1 MDISKPIIDPLPS
14 GYKFLW
20 CEGTEWVLTVSINRM
35 NEDSHHAVS
44 GEITVEHEPDG
55 VLLSGIKFNLS
66 SQRGRN
72 DIVKRLSQSQS
83 IKINWVDL
91 IEQVCSTAIEKLRE
105 GEDSKEIWSHEDVE
119 KPPYLLEPILYQ
131 KTPTIIFGEGGS
143 GKSRLARVISMIV
156 IMPLENNNL
165 GLTPTTKSVPTLY
178 IDYETNEMEFRWDW
192 ARLAKGL
199 DISTVGINYLR
210 CYQSIAD
217 AIDQIQL
224 KVASTKSEFVVVDSL
239 APAAGGNINEAE
251 PAIRLHNALRKLNT
265 SVLVIGHTSKDQLTR
280 TKSVYGSVFF
290 TNLARSVFECKKQQE
305 AGEDDITIGLFHR
318 KANMSKLHLPMGFS
332 FHFNED
338 AITVSR
344 EDLRDTTLVAEM
356 GTQVRIKELLKVNPL
371 TTLEIMETLDISR
384 TNADV
389 SLKRLK
395 DKKVAIKSGDK
406 WGLIRNEDL

>member
-35 NEDSHHAVS
+35 SEDSHHSVS
-44 GEITVEHEPDG
+44 GEITVEHEQDG
-55 VLLSGIKFNLS
+55 VLLSGVRFNLS
-66 SQRGRN
+66 SQMGRN
-72 DIVKRLSQSQS
+72 NIGKRLAQNQS
-83 IKINWVDL
+83 IKLNWIDL

-105 GEDSKEIWSHEDVE
+105 GEDSKESWSHEDVE

-143 GKSRLARVISMIV
+143 GKSRLARIISMIV

-165 GLTPTTKSVPTLY
+165 GLIPTVKSVPTLY
-178 IDYETNEMEFRWDW
+178 IDYETNEAEFRWDW

-210 CYQSIAD
+210 CYQSVAD
-217 AIDQIQL
+217 ALDQIQL
-224 KVASTKSEFVVVDSL
+224 KVANTKSEFVVVDSL

-265 SVLVIGHTSKDQLTR
+265 SILVIGHTSKDQLTR
-280 TKSVYGSVFF
+280 SKSVYGSVFF
-290 TNLARSVFECKKQQE
+290 TNLARSVFECKKTQE

-318 KANMSKLHLPMGFS
+318 KANMSKLHVPMGFK
-332 FHFNED
+332 FHFNDE
-338 AITVSR
+338 AIIVSR
-344 EDLRDTTLVAEM
+344 TDLRETTLLTEM
-356 GTQVRIKELLKVNPL
+356 STQVRITTLLKENPL
-371 TTLEIMETLDISR
+371 TTIELMGALEISR
-384 TNADV
+384 SSADV

-395 DKKVAIKSGDK
+395 DKNVVIKSGDK